1 MLFIADIHLYREH
14 LYWFIAEVW
23 MCDCLYFI
31 SVIRDVNSAA
41 GIVTLRI
48 SLCDNQAVILPEH
61 NSLNQLAKDLEIMFE
76 NYVEGFEAACVVSRN
91 AKKFRP
97 GDTAM
102 QRAGDVLYR
111 PQHYHMNIEEGLD
124 LSGKTP
130 TALVQRLVPSVFKE
144 PKNILYT
151 LDAREMRDPEH
162 KTEAGRAA
170 GMRLAAQ
177 IDSDLISMV
186 TQRATNVI
194 TMADSTTGSQGRDLW
209 NCAAG
214 IDATMTAIGV
224 PQGINRRSFW
234 NPFNYKDLAGELGHR
249 AYAQGATLT
258 AYEKAQIPPV
268 ASFDSYK
275 TDISGRVPKG
285 TATSITLAAAPA
297 HKVEAKDANDMPVD
311 IGSLAEA
318 ANQKGDFAQN
328 AAKNAGVN
336 LAAQGVLSAA
346 AKGIGR
352 GITAIK
358 GDIAP
363 EVAKKIATSE
373 SMGVTPMTSDVIP
386 PKNAFTRGLTQDAE
400 GALLGTGSKRAEQ
413 YATRSKL
420 VSNYFDR
427 FGEYNPDDVVKSLT
441 TTLRGRKDAAG
452 AVINDVT
459 NKMGNAAV
467 DTTNTMNALNTAIAR
482 QERLGT
488 SANQSLLTSL
498 RNLREELA
506 NPATDLDVT
515 FDLLRQH
522 RTAFRSNVQG
532 DAMVFPNQAKAATNM
547 VENAMSK
554 DLRNAV
560 AKNLG
565 ASDAAKYL
573 KANSDYANV
582 YNKVLNKNIAN
593 KLNKASSEASPEL
606 INTVV
611 LSRKPSDV
619 KRIWSALDDKGKDAM
634 RAAYV
639 SKIAEKAGDSPAK
652 FITEVNKLKSQSGGE
667 IYNTIFSGKHMKEL
681 DALHEVLQQTARSD
695 TANVVTQ
702 TGQSQANRIRT
713 IGATATLGVSMGIE
727 AGFGAMMRLY
737 ESKAARNALLRLAN
751 TKAGTPAYE
760 RALNNAA
767 NAIRPILANDATDR

>member
-1 MLFIADIHLYREH
+1 MAKAWKDVIASPQYQALAPEQKAQAQEQYFNEVVAPQAGENAEQAKQAFYSAYPRGLLEKGNIDIHNRPVVKNSDGSISTVLSMSTNIDGREVLIPTVSDDGRIMSDDEAIDNFMRTGKH
-14 LYWFIAEVW
+14 LGMFDNPDDATAYAESLHNQQADEYLPRKNQATQQPVQQSTQAAPQQQKEEPSLMQQAGDWLTGGQSAGQIAEQAGRG
-23 MCDCLYFI
+23 L
-31 SVIRDVNSAA
+31 VN
-41 GIVTLRI
+41 I
-48 SLCDNQAVILPEH
+48 P
-61 NSLNQLAKDLEIMFE
+61 F
-76 NYVEGFEAACVVSRN
+76 
-91 AKKFRP
+91 
-97 GDTAM
+97 
-102 QRAGDVLYR
+102 DVLQGGASLINAISQGLGGPKVLDDVYR
-111 PQHYHMNIEEGLD
+111 PVD
-124 LSGKTP
+124 RP
-130 TALVQRLVPSVFKE
+130 TDPYAQAGETIGGYLVP
-144 PKNILYT
+144 
-151 LDAREMRDPEH
+151 
-162 KTEAGRAA
+162 
-170 GMRLAAQ
+170 
-177 IDSDLISMV
+177 
-186 TQRATNVI
+186 
-194 TMADSTTGSQGRDLW
+194 
-209 NCAAG
+209 
-214 IDATMTAIGV
+214 GV
-224 PQGINRRSFW
+224 
-234 NPFNYKDLAGELGHR
+234 
-249 AYAQGATLT
+249 
-258 AYEKAQIPPV
+258 
-268 ASFDSYK
+268 
-275 TDISGRVPKG
+275 G
-285 TATSITLAAAPA
+285 TAGSMA
-297 HKVEAKDANDMPVD
+297 

-400 GALLGTGSKRAEQ
+400 GALLGTGSKRAKQ

-532 DAMVFPNQAKAATNM
+532 DAIVFPNLAKAATNM

-713 IGATATLGVSMGIE
+713 IGATATLGVSMGLE

-737 ESKAARNALLRLAN
+737 ESKAARNMLLRLAN
-751 TKAGTPAYE
+751 VKPGTPAYE
-760 RALNNAA
+760 RTLNQAA
-767 NAIRPILANDATDR
+767 NAVRPLLTNEATRQ

>member
-1 MLFIADIHLYREH
+1 MAKAWKDVIASPQYQALAPEQKAQAQEQYFNEVVAPQAGENAEQAKQAFYSAYPRGLLEKGNIDIHNRPVVKNSDGSISTVRSMSTNIDGREVLIPTVSDDGRIMSDDEAIDNFMRTGKH
-14 LYWFIAEVW
+14 LGMFDNPDDATAYAESLHNQQADEYLPRKNQATQQPVQQSTQAAPQQQKEEPSLMQQAGDWLTGGQSAGQIAEQAGRG
-23 MCDCLYFI
+23 L
-31 SVIRDVNSAA
+31 VN
-41 GIVTLRI
+41 I
-48 SLCDNQAVILPEH
+48 P
-61 NSLNQLAKDLEIMFE
+61 F
-76 NYVEGFEAACVVSRN
+76 
-91 AKKFRP
+91 
-97 GDTAM
+97 
-102 QRAGDVLYR
+102 DVLQGGASLINAISQGLGGPKVLDDVYR
-111 PQHYHMNIEEGLD
+111 PVD
-124 LSGKTP
+124 RP
-130 TALVQRLVPSVFKE
+130 TDPYAQAGETIGGYLVP
-144 PKNILYT
+144 
-151 LDAREMRDPEH
+151 
-162 KTEAGRAA
+162 
-170 GMRLAAQ
+170 
-177 IDSDLISMV
+177 
-186 TQRATNVI
+186 
-194 TMADSTTGSQGRDLW
+194 
-209 NCAAG
+209 
-214 IDATMTAIGV
+214 GV
-224 PQGINRRSFW
+224 
-234 NPFNYKDLAGELGHR
+234 
-249 AYAQGATLT
+249 
-258 AYEKAQIPPV
+258 
-268 ASFDSYK
+268 
-275 TDISGRVPKG
+275 G
-285 TATSITLAAAPA
+285 TAGSMA
-297 HKVEAKDANDMPVD
+297 

-713 IGATATLGVSMGIE
+713 IGATATLGVSMGLE

-737 ESKAARNALLRLAN
+737 ESKAARNMLLRLAN

-760 RALNNAA
+760 RAINNAA
-767 NAIRPILANDATDR
+767 NAIRPLFATEATQQ

>member
-1 MLFIADIHLYREH
+1 MAYSREQLMTALRNADAAGDTEGARRIAQMLSSGDQSTQNQSQPEEQQDGFMSDLGEAVKETGRGLVQAGVNVANIPASVAD
-14 LYWFIAEVW
+14 AVT
-23 MCDCLYFI
+23 
-31 SVIRDVNSAA
+31 SAA
-41 GIVTLRI
+41 AWAGGKLGIGDGTYQPAPRVTTQGLE
-48 SLCDNQAVILPEH
+48 QAFGLQQGALTPQTTEGRVFAEALPY
-61 NSLNQLAKDLEIMFE
+61 LAT
-76 NYVEGFEAACVVSRN
+76 VGVGGASTQA
-91 AKKFRP
+91 
-97 GDTAM
+97 
-102 QRAGDVLYR
+102 
-111 PQHYHMNIEEGLD
+111 
-124 LSGKTP
+124 P
-130 TALVQRLVPSVFKE
+130 TL
-144 PKNILYT
+144 
-151 LDAREMRDPEH
+151 
-162 KTEAGRAA
+162 AGR
-170 GMRLAAQ
+170 
-177 IDSDLISMV
+177 
-186 TQRATNVI
+186 I
-194 TMADSTTGSQGRDLW
+194 T
-209 NCAAG
+209 
-214 IDATMTAIGV
+214 
-224 PQGINRRSFW
+224 
-234 NPFNYKDLAGELGHR
+234 
-249 AYAQGATLT
+249 QGAARL
-258 AYEKAQIPPV
+258 
-268 ASFDSYK
+268 
-275 TDISGRVPKG
+275 
-285 TATSITLAAAPA
+285 LAENA
-297 HKVEAKDANDMPVD
+297 V
-311 IGSLAEA
+311 GSLA
-318 ANQKGDFAQN
+318 ANSE
-328 AAKNAGVN
+328 KNDAGKLATDIGVGMLTGGAVN
-336 LAAQGVLSAA
+336 TV
-346 AKGIGR
+346 AKGLER
-352 GITAIK
+352 GITAFK

-713 IGATATLGVSMGIE
+713 IGATATLGVSLGLE
-727 AGFGAMMRLY
+727 AGFGAIMRLY

-767 NAIRPILANDATDR
+767 NAVRPLFATEATQQ

>member
-1 MLFIADIHLYREH
+1 MAYSREQLMTALRNADAAGDTEGARRIAQILSSSNQPTQNQKQPVEQQDGFMSDLGEAVKETGRGLVQAGVNVANIP
-14 LYWFIAEVW
+14 A
-23 MCDCLYFI
+23 
-31 SVIRDVNSAA
+31 SVADAVTSAA
-41 GIVTLRI
+41 AWAGGKLGIGDGTYQPAPRVTTQGLE
-48 SLCDNQAVILPEH
+48 QAFGLQQGALTPQTTEGMVFAEALPY
-61 NSLNQLAKDLEIMFE
+61 LAT
-76 NYVEGFEAACVVSRN
+76 VGVGGASTQA
-91 AKKFRP
+91 
-97 GDTAM
+97 
-102 QRAGDVLYR
+102 
-111 PQHYHMNIEEGLD
+111 
-124 LSGKTP
+124 P
-130 TALVQRLVPSVFKE
+130 TL
-144 PKNILYT
+144 
-151 LDAREMRDPEH
+151 
-162 KTEAGRAA
+162 AGR
-170 GMRLAAQ
+170 
-177 IDSDLISMV
+177 
-186 TQRATNVI
+186 I
-194 TMADSTTGSQGRDLW
+194 T
-209 NCAAG
+209 
-214 IDATMTAIGV
+214 
-224 PQGINRRSFW
+224 
-234 NPFNYKDLAGELGHR
+234 
-249 AYAQGATLT
+249 QGAARL
-258 AYEKAQIPPV
+258 
-268 ASFDSYK
+268 
-275 TDISGRVPKG
+275 
-285 TATSITLAAAPA
+285 LAENA
-297 HKVEAKDANDMPVD
+297 V
-311 IGSLAEA
+311 GSLA
-318 ANQKGDFAQN
+318 ANSE
-328 AAKNAGVN
+328 KNDAGKLATDIGIGMLTGGAVN
-336 LAAQGVLSAA
+336 TV
-346 AKGIGR
+346 AKGLER
-352 GITAIK
+352 GITAFK

-441 TTLRGRKDAAG
+441 TTLKGRKDAAG

-713 IGATATLGVSMGIE
+713 IGATATLGVSLGLE
-727 AGFGAMMRLY
+727 AGFGAIMRLY

-760 RALNNAA
+760 RALSNAA
-767 NAIRPILANDATDR
+767 NAVRPLFATEATRQ

>member
-1 MLFIADIHLYREH
+1 
-14 LYWFIAEVW
+14 
-23 MCDCLYFI
+23 
-31 SVIRDVNSAA
+31 
-41 GIVTLRI
+41 
-48 SLCDNQAVILPEH
+48 
-61 NSLNQLAKDLEIMFE
+61 
-76 NYVEGFEAACVVSRN
+76 
-91 AKKFRP
+91 
-97 GDTAM
+97 
-102 QRAGDVLYR
+102 
-111 PQHYHMNIEEGLD
+111 
-124 LSGKTP
+124 
-130 TALVQRLVPSVFKE
+130 
-144 PKNILYT
+144 
-151 LDAREMRDPEH
+151 
-162 KTEAGRAA
+162 
-170 GMRLAAQ
+170 
-177 IDSDLISMV
+177 
-186 TQRATNVI
+186 
-194 TMADSTTGSQGRDLW
+194 MA
-209 NCAAG
+209 
-214 IDATMTAIGV
+214 
-224 PQGINRRSFW
+224 
-234 NPFNYKDLAGELGHR
+234 
-249 AYAQGATLT
+249 
-258 AYEKAQIPPV
+258 
-268 ASFDSYK
+268 
-275 TDISGRVPKG
+275 
-285 TATSITLAAAPA
+285 
-297 HKVEAKDANDMPVD
+297 

-713 IGATATLGVSMGIE
+713 IGATATLGVSMGLE

-760 RALNNAA
+760 RALNQAA
-767 NAIRPILANDATDR
+767 TAVRPLLANEATRQ

>member
-1 MLFIADIHLYREH
+1 MAYSREQLMTALRNADAAGDTEGARRIAQMLSSSNQPTQNQKQPVEQQDGFMSDLGKAVKETGRGLVQAGVNVANIPASVAD
-14 LYWFIAEVW
+14 AVT
-23 MCDCLYFI
+23 
-31 SVIRDVNSAA
+31 SAA
-41 GIVTLRI
+41 AWAGGKLGIGDGTYQPAPRVTTQGLE
-48 SLCDNQAVILPEH
+48 QAFGLQQGALTPQTTEGRVFAEALPY
-61 NSLNQLAKDLEIMFE
+61 LAT
-76 NYVEGFEAACVVSRN
+76 VGVGGASTQA
-91 AKKFRP
+91 
-97 GDTAM
+97 
-102 QRAGDVLYR
+102 
-111 PQHYHMNIEEGLD
+111 
-124 LSGKTP
+124 P
-130 TALVQRLVPSVFKE
+130 TL
-144 PKNILYT
+144 
-151 LDAREMRDPEH
+151 
-162 KTEAGRAA
+162 AGR
-170 GMRLAAQ
+170 
-177 IDSDLISMV
+177 
-186 TQRATNVI
+186 I
-194 TMADSTTGSQGRDLW
+194 T
-209 NCAAG
+209 
-214 IDATMTAIGV
+214 
-224 PQGINRRSFW
+224 
-234 NPFNYKDLAGELGHR
+234 
-249 AYAQGATLT
+249 QGAARL
-258 AYEKAQIPPV
+258 
-268 ASFDSYK
+268 
-275 TDISGRVPKG
+275 
-285 TATSITLAAAPA
+285 LAENA
-297 HKVEAKDANDMPVD
+297 V
-311 IGSLAEA
+311 GSLA
-318 ANQKGDFAQN
+318 ANSE
-328 AAKNAGVN
+328 KNDAGKLATDIGVGMLTGGAVN
-336 LAAQGVLSAA
+336 TV
-346 AKGIGR
+346 AKGLER
-352 GITAIK
+352 GITAFK

-713 IGATATLGVSMGIE
+713 IGATATLGVSMGLE

>member
-1 MLFIADIHLYREH
+1 MAYSREQLMTALRNADAAGDTEGARRIAQILSSSNQPTQNQKQPVEQQDGFMSDLGEAVKETGRGLVQAGVNVANIP
-14 LYWFIAEVW
+14 A
-23 MCDCLYFI
+23 
-31 SVIRDVNSAA
+31 SVADAVTSAA
-41 GIVTLRI
+41 AWAGGKLGIGDGTYQPAPRVTTQGLE
-48 SLCDNQAVILPEH
+48 QAFGLQQGALTPQTTEGRVFAEALPY
-61 NSLNQLAKDLEIMFE
+61 LAT
-76 NYVEGFEAACVVSRN
+76 VGVGGASTQA
-91 AKKFRP
+91 
-97 GDTAM
+97 
-102 QRAGDVLYR
+102 
-111 PQHYHMNIEEGLD
+111 
-124 LSGKTP
+124 P
-130 TALVQRLVPSVFKE
+130 TL
-144 PKNILYT
+144 
-151 LDAREMRDPEH
+151 
-162 KTEAGRAA
+162 AGR
-170 GMRLAAQ
+170 
-177 IDSDLISMV
+177 
-186 TQRATNVI
+186 I
-194 TMADSTTGSQGRDLW
+194 T
-209 NCAAG
+209 
-214 IDATMTAIGV
+214 
-224 PQGINRRSFW
+224 
-234 NPFNYKDLAGELGHR
+234 
-249 AYAQGATLT
+249 QGAARL
-258 AYEKAQIPPV
+258 
-268 ASFDSYK
+268 
-275 TDISGRVPKG
+275 
-285 TATSITLAAAPA
+285 LAENA
-297 HKVEAKDANDMPVD
+297 V
-311 IGSLAEA
+311 GSLA
-318 ANQKGDFAQN
+318 ANSE
-328 AAKNAGVN
+328 KNDAGKLATDIGIGMLTGGAVN
-336 LAAQGVLSAA
+336 TV
-346 AKGIGR
+346 AKGLER
-352 GITAIK
+352 GITAFK

-532 DAMVFPNQAKAATNM
+532 DAMVFPNQAKATTNM

-639 SKIAEKAGDSPAK
+639 SKIAEKAGESPAK

-681 DALHEVLQQTARSD
+681 EALHEVLQQTARSD

-713 IGATATLGVSMGIE
+713 IGATATLGVSMGLE

-760 RALNNAA
+760 RALSNAA
-767 NAIRPILANDATDR
+767 NAIRPLLATEATQQ

>member
-1 MLFIADIHLYREH
+1 MAYSREQLMTALRNADAAGDTEGARRIAQILSSSNQPTQNQKQPVEQQGGFMSDLGEAVKETGRGLVQAGVNVANIP
-14 LYWFIAEVW
+14 A
-23 MCDCLYFI
+23 
-31 SVIRDVNSAA
+31 SVADAVTSAA
-41 GIVTLRI
+41 AWAGGKLGIGDGTYQPAPRVTTQGLE
-48 SLCDNQAVILPEH
+48 QAFGLQQGALTPQTTEGRVFAEALPY
-61 NSLNQLAKDLEIMFE
+61 LAT
-76 NYVEGFEAACVVSRN
+76 VGVGGASTQA
-91 AKKFRP
+91 
-97 GDTAM
+97 
-102 QRAGDVLYR
+102 
-111 PQHYHMNIEEGLD
+111 
-124 LSGKTP
+124 P
-130 TALVQRLVPSVFKE
+130 TL
-144 PKNILYT
+144 
-151 LDAREMRDPEH
+151 
-162 KTEAGRAA
+162 AGR
-170 GMRLAAQ
+170 
-177 IDSDLISMV
+177 
-186 TQRATNVI
+186 I
-194 TMADSTTGSQGRDLW
+194 T
-209 NCAAG
+209 
-214 IDATMTAIGV
+214 
-224 PQGINRRSFW
+224 
-234 NPFNYKDLAGELGHR
+234 
-249 AYAQGATLT
+249 QGAARL
-258 AYEKAQIPPV
+258 
-268 ASFDSYK
+268 
-275 TDISGRVPKG
+275 
-285 TATSITLAAAPA
+285 LAENA
-297 HKVEAKDANDMPVD
+297 V
-311 IGSLAEA
+311 GSLA
-318 ANQKGDFAQN
+318 ANSE
-328 AAKNAGVN
+328 KNDAGKLATDIGVGMLTGGAVN
-336 LAAQGVLSAA
+336 TV
-346 AKGIGR
+346 AKGLER
-352 GITAIK
+352 GITAFK

-713 IGATATLGVSMGIE
+713 IGATATLGVSMGLE

-760 RALNNAA
+760 RALNQAA
-767 NAIRPILANDATDR
+767 TAVRPLLANEATRQ